1 MAHPATSQFNPDFSR
16 PPGDYLRITLESR
29 GMRVVDFATRCG
41 RPSKTISEILSGAT
55 AIMPETALQ
64 FERVLGDMPAS
75 LWLNWEAQYQL
86 CGARVEGRRKLETE
100 VSWMKKFPVNEMQKC
115 NYLPHH
121 TDPIERVESLFVFF
135 GVSSS
140 DAWSEYW
147 ESKVSSARF
156 KQSANHSIDQYA
168 VSAWLRRG
176 DADANDVQCELY
188 SEATFRAA
196 LLKARELTNERWPA
210 FRSKLVEL
218 FRAAGVALV
227 FVPNLSRTGLRGAAY
242 WAAKDKAVIIVSD
255 RLKSEA
261 AFWFALFHEAMHIL
275 HHSKKALFLDYP
287 DDRKEPTI
295 GEEKEADEGAA
306 NTLISQTQF
315 REMMAAFGAEPRN
328 YTESVI
334 RAAAKRVGV
343 SPALVLRRLQHEGV
357 LPWRTAL
364 TTTFNRP
371 IEF

>member
-41 RPSKTISEILSGAT
+41 RPSKTISEILSGVT

-75 LWLNWEAQYQL
+75 LWLNWEAQHQL

-100 VSWMKKFPVNEMQKC
+100 VSWMKKFPVSEMQKC
-115 NYLPHH
+115 DYLPHH

-140 DAWSEYW
+140 DAWSDYW

-156 KQSANHSIDQYA
+156 KQSTNHSIDYYA

-176 DADANDVQCELY
+176 DVEASDVQCELY
-188 SEATFRAA
+188 SEVTFRAA

-210 FRSKLVEL
+210 FKSKLVDL

-227 FVPNLSRTGLRGAAY
+227 FVPNLSKTGLRGAAY

-261 AFWFALFHEAMHIL
+261 AFWFALFHEAMHVL
-275 HHSKKALFLDYP
+275 HHSKKALFLDY
-287 DDRKEPTI
+287 DDKTGPTS
-295 GEEKEADEGAA
+295 GEEREADEGAA
-306 NTLISQTQF
+306 NALISPAQLK
-315 REMMAAFGAEPRN
+315 EVVAAYGDVPQN
-328 YTESVI
+328 YTAAVVK
-334 RAAAKRVGV
+334 AAAKRVGV
-343 SPALVLRRLQHEGV
+343 SPALVLRRLQHEEII
-357 LPWRTAL
+357 PWRTAL
-364 TTTFNRP
+364 ATVFKRK